1 MQKTNTMALVSLISG
16 VVGWFAV
23 PFIGSVVAVV
33 TGHMARSQI
42 RQSGG
47 REDGD
52 GLAIAG
58 LVLGYV
64 GLVMALIGIV
74 LVVLFFVGVLGLGIL
89 GAAR

>member
-1 MQKTNTMALVSLISG
+1 MQRTNSLALISLIAG
-16 VVGWFAV
+16 VVGWTMV
-23 PFIGSVVAVV
+23 PFVASIVAVV

-64 GLVMALIGIV
+64 GLALGLIGIV
-74 LVVLFFVGVLGLGIL
+74 FAILVFVGVLGLGLL

>member
-1 MQKTNTMALVSLISG
+1 MQKTNSLALISLIAG
-16 VVGWFAV
+16 VVGWTMV
-23 PFIGSVVAVV
+23 PFVASIVAVV

-42 RQSGG
+42 RQSAG

-64 GLVMALIGIV
+64 GLALGLIGIV
-74 LVVLFFVGVLGLGIL
+74 FAILVFVGVLGLGLL

>member
-1 MQKTNTMALVSLISG
+1 MQKTNTLALVSIISG
-16 VVGWFAV
+16 VVGWVMV
-23 PFIGSVVAVV
+23 PFVASIVAVV

-42 RQSGG
+42 RQSAG

-64 GLVMALIGIV
+64 GLALGLIGIV
-74 LVVLFFVGVLGLGIL
+74 FAILVFVGVLGLGLL